1 MLLPL
6 IPIISALAAGGTIV
20 PHAAGGLIVTSAA
33 AGGYVAGTY
42 LSTAAIAGLLT
53 GGLAVLGAGTA
64 MVSGVASAA
73 IGGAGIFGTTI
84 GATGITGALMSAG
97 LISATP
103 IWIPLAVGG
112 SLLGMVLGAYRL
124 FIMQKKIH
132 NTPPGQEAQ
141 FTEQEAKAV
150 ERIIRMAVS
159 YKGFKPEADQEAPP
173 K

>member
-1 MLLPL
+1 MPLPL
-6 IPIISALAAGGTIV
+6 IPIVTALAAGGTIV

-42 LSTAAIAGLLT
+42 LSTAAVGSLLA

-64 MVSGVASAA
+64 VVTGAASAA
-73 IGGAGIFGTTI
+73 IGSVGIFGTTI

-112 SLLGMVLGAYRL
+112 GLISIFAGAYKVYVLR
-124 FIMQKKIH
+124 KKIRG
-132 NTPPGQEAQ
+132 TPSGLEAQ
-141 FTEQEAKAV
+141 FTEQEAQAV
-150 ERIIRMAVS
+150 ERIIRLAV
-159 YKGFKPEADQEAPP
+159 KHKRFRPEV
-173 K
+173 

>member
-1 MLLPL
+1 MPLPL
-6 IPIISALAAGGTIV
+6 IPIVAALAAGGTIV

-42 LSTAAIAGLLT
+42 ISTAAIAGLLT

-64 MVSGVASAA
+64 VVTGAASAA

-103 IWIPLAVGG
+103 IWVPLAVGG
-112 SLLGMVLGAYRL
+112 GLLGIAVGAYKLYVLRRKVR
-124 FIMQKKIH
+124 Q
-132 NTPPGQEAQ
+132 TPAGQEAQ
-141 FTEQEAKAV
+141 FTEQEAKAI
-150 ERIIRMAVS
+150 ERIIRMAVT
-159 YKGFKPEADQEAPP
+159 YKGFKPEA
-173 K
+173 

>member
-1 MLLPL
+1 MPLPL
-6 IPIISALAAGGTIV
+6 IPIVAALAAGGTIV

-64 MVSGVASAA
+64 VITGAASAA

-112 SLLGMVLGAYRL
+112 GLLGVFIGAFKLYALR
-124 FIMQKKIH
+124 KKIRE
-132 NTPPGQEAQ
+132 TPPGQEAQ
-141 FTEQEAKAV
+141 FTEKEARAI
-150 ERIIRMAVS
+150 ERIIKLAIRH
-159 YKGFKPEADQEAPP
+159 KRFNPEA
-173 K
+173 